1 MTATTSTYAAAVAAN
16 GIMLGFDAQHTNNN
30 PYEKVLN
37 SANVSRLV
45 QDWTF
50 HTGGYIAASPVVASG
65 VVYITSTDTHLYALD
80 AISGKQLWTSGAD
93 EGEASPAV
101 ANGVVYIGSE
111 DNYVYALDA
120 RSGKQL
126 WSYKT
131 ENGIFGSPS
140 IANGIVYVGS
150 FDHTLYALDARLG
163 DQLWT
168 FREGGAIFPNS
179 AVVANG
185 MVYIGSYNTQILYAF
200 HLPEATH

>member
-1 MTATTSTYAAAVAAN
+1 MTATTSTYAAAVTAN

-101 ANGVVYIGSE
+101 ANGVVY
-111 DNYVYALDA
+111 ALD
-120 RSGKQL
+120 
-126 WSYKT
+126 T
-131 ENGIFGSPS
+131 
-140 IANGIVYVGS
+140 
-150 FDHTLYALDARLG
+150 RLG

>member
-1 MTATTSTYAAAVAAN
+1 MTATTSKYAAAVAAN

-65 VVYITSTDTHLYALD
+65 VI
-80 AISGKQLWTSGAD
+80 
-93 EGEASPAV
+93 
-101 ANGVVYIGSE
+101 YIGSR
-111 DNYVYALDA
+111 DGYVYALDA
-120 RSGKQL
+120 HSGEQL
-126 WSYKT
+126 WT
-131 ENGIFGSPS
+131 HQTGSMIDRSSPA
-140 IANGIVYVGS
+140 IANGAVYIGTDGGV
-150 FDHTLYALDARLG
+150 LYALDARLG